1 VVSAHTY
8 LKPENLSYF
17 LNHVAKII
25 NSGSKFTM
33 IHLPWIK
40 QANGI
45 DENYLMTET
54 VAK

>member
-1 VVSAHTY
+1 VVYAHPH
-8 LKPENLSYF
+8 LKPENISYF
-17 LNHVAKII
+17 LRFVAKII

-45 DENYLMTET
+45 DENYLMTTT

>member
-1 VVSAHTY
+1 VVSAHPY
-8 LKPENLSYF
+8 LKPENMSYF
-17 LNHVAKII
+17 LKHVAKII

-33 IHLPWIK
+33 IHLPWVK

-45 DENYLMTET
+45 DENYLMTTT

>member
-1 VVSAHTY
+1 VVSAHPY
-8 LKPENLSYF
+8 LKLENLSY
-17 LNHVAKII
+17 LLKYVAKII

-45 DENYLMTET
+45 DENYLVTTT

>member
-1 VVSAHTY
+1 VVSAHPY

-17 LNHVAKII
+17 LKHVAKII
-25 NSGSKFTM
+25 NSVSKFTM
-33 IHLPWIK
+33 IHLLWIK

-45 DENYLMTET
+45 DENFLMTTT

>member
-1 VVSAHTY
+1 VVSACPY

-17 LNHVAKII
+17 LKHVAKVI
-25 NSGSKFTM
+25 NSVSKFMM

-40 QANGI
+40 QPNGI
-45 DENYLMTET
+45 DENCLMTTT